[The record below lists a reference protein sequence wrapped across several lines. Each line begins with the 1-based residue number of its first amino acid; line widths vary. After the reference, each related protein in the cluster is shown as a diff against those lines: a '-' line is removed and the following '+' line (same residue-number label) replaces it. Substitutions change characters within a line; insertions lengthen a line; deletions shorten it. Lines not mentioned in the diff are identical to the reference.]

1 MKGTR
6 RSRKKKLLVR
16 ALIILV
22 LYMAASWSAFLL
34 PPRFEI
40 GSAVPEE
47 AEKAV
52 RNYCQE
58 SDHLYRYHWTIPAN
72 RFWLEPFTHRE
83 LRERKIVVLL
93 SPSGAIRAKP
103 ASTGAEIW
111 FDFKNR

>member
-1 MKGTR
+1 
-6 RSRKKKLLVR
+6 
-16 ALIILV
+16 
-22 LYMAASWSAFLL
+22 MAASWSAFLL

-58 SDHLYRYHWTIPAN
+58 SDHLYKYHWTIPAN

-111 FDFKNR
+111 FDFKNDNWIPDLSRLPIY